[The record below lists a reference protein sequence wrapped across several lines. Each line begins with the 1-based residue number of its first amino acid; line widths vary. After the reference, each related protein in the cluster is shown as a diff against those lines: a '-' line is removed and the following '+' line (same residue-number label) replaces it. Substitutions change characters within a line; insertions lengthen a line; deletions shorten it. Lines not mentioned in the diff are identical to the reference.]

1 MRSKLRRSLEWLSFV
16 ACLAFSV
23 YSCERI
29 ALCCLSKQPSQR
41 GASSRKWRPHTSLPP
56 FVSRWVKKLQETF
69 SGCHFRCNNSKMI
82 ALKLSLTCWRKTG
95 RPPYWGGKSPIHI
108 RVLKAQQKNPKIAL
122 FTPILIIFLTG
133 PLNLIFPENTG
144 YVDYCCEEPNDSE
157 DFLVSSTSRCWKCTS
172 GLPAVDFQGH

>member
-69 SGCHFRCNNSKMI
+69 SGFRCNNSKMI
-82 ALKLSLTCWRKTG
+82 ALKLSLTYWKKTG
-95 RPPYWGGKSPIHI
+95 LHTEVGRGQFIW
-108 RVLKAQQKNPKIAL
+108 VLKAHEPQQKILKLHCSHCSGTCNQIIQAFYCFYRLDPINPV
-122 FTPILIIFLTG
+122 FFCVCFNVHQWNSNNYQQLT
-133 PLNLIFPENTG
+133 L
-144 YVDYCCEEPNDSE
+144 
-157 DFLVSSTSRCWKCTS
+157 
-172 GLPAVDFQGH
+172 